1 MSTPKERWLK
11 TNHTMLKPFVVKA
24 LAAVKAEVAT
34 EAVGLEGWGE
44 VGKSHRVSQERA
56 GCKKFR

>member
-1 MSTPKERWLK
+1 
-11 TNHTMLKPFVVKA
+11 MLKPFVVKA